1 MRSTEVSSA
10 LVAAL
15 WLAGSLAAQ
24 DGRGPLALEVQ
35 VEDAKG
41 KNVAGAEVR
50 LVYLAPEGGA
60 LPSVLTDARGEV
72 TVGGLSAGRWTVEV
86 RHPGH
91 MTYLA
96 EVALAGDAKPQ
107 VLAASQQMAPGATS
121 TLKVRFARGRG
132 ERAVPAQR
140 PASVAQPA
148 APGPPPVRGAPPA
161 AEPVATPSPVA
172 VPPPP
177 AQQAPAPPR
186 PAPAPEA
193 ARIPS
198 PPVEKPAAAAPT
210 PVVAHPVPQSPAPAG
225 QPRPEAPKAAP
236 AAPPPDAPTPVA
248 PVPEPAVRPQPAQP
262 PPPKA
267 AIAEAAPAGE
277 PAAAP
282 VAAAPTVPPPVAP
295 LPAPTLEAAP
305 AAPQPAPLPTA
316 RPRVCVECPPGE
328 SAAWGEAT
336 ISTGSTEG
344 CPGDLAARLAAVPL
358 EEVDELAASIGGGC
372 RVVQVALPAGARYT
386 GFRFEAQS
394 ASVTADCLPGRECPS
409 GGCRFP
415 FAPVVRRAGQRTVLL
430 AAFAS
435 AVREPRR
442 ALVVG
447 YSTYD
452 KKR

>member
-1 MRSTEVSSA
+1 MQATVVSA
-10 LVAAL
+10 LVGAL
-15 WLAGSLAAQ
+15 WLAASLSAQ

-60 LPSVLTDARGEV
+60 LPSVLTDARGQV

-86 RHPGH
+86 RHAGH

-96 EVALAGDAKPQ
+96 ELALAGDAKPE

-121 TLKVRFARGRG
+121 TLKVRFARGRS

-140 PASVAQPA
+140 PQPVARA
-148 APGPPPVRGAPPA
+148 APPSPPPVLPAPPA
-161 AEPVATPSPVA
+161 AEPMATPSPV
-172 VPPPP
+172 VV
-177 AQQAPAPPR
+177 APQPTKQEPTPVT

-193 ARIPS
+193 VQVPS
-198 PPVEKPAAAAPT
+198 PLPEQPAVAAPKPVLAAPAPPEPAPATPPIAAPPVAPPIAAPPVLQAPAEAAQALSEAPGAAPT
-210 PVVAHPVPQSPAPAG
+210 SPPPVVS
-225 QPRPEAPKAAP
+225 
-236 AAPPPDAPTPVA
+236 TPVA
-248 PVPEPAVRPQPAQP
+248 PVPEP
-262 PPPKA
+262 
-267 AIAEAAPAGE
+267 
-277 PAAAP
+277 
-282 VAAAPTVPPPVAP
+282 
-295 LPAPTLEAAP
+295 L
-305 AAPQPAPLPTA
+305 AAPQPAPLPPA

-336 ISTGSTEG
+336 IATGSAEG
-344 CPGDLAARLAAVPL
+344 CPSDLAARLAAVPL
-358 EEVDELAASIGGGC
+358 EKVDEIAAGVGDGC
-372 RVVQVALPAGARYT
+372 RIMQVTLPAGARYT

-394 ASVTADCLPGRECPS
+394 GSVTADCLPGRDCPS
-409 GGCRFP
+409 GGCKFP
-415 FAPVVRRAGQRTVLL
+415 FAPVVRRAGQRTTLL

-435 AVREPRR
+435 TVREPRR